1 MSIPAVSPVR
11 ASSNITALLDRLHA
25 QSSDQESAIDPSTI
39 ASIRAQAKA
48 DPKAGFLALD
58 ALMLDKFIALEE
70 DKCHFMY
77 NLLLSI
83 GATTIVE
90 AGTSFGVSTIYLSLA
105 VGRNVTTRKAQ
116 GEGDV
121 RGVVIGTEKEESK
134 AAIARR
140 HWQEAGEEV
149 ERWIN
154 LKVGDLN
161 ETLAGDLGLDGRKV
175 DFLLLDSKSHL
186 NSTHLVCAALTFLS
200 SP

>member
-1 MSIPAVSPVR
+1 
-11 ASSNITALLDRLHA
+11 
-25 QSSDQESAIDPSTI
+25 
-39 ASIRAQAKA
+39 
-48 DPKAGFLALD
+48 
-58 ALMLDKFIALEE
+58 MLDKFIALEE

-77 NLLLSI
+77 NLLLSM

-105 VGRNVTTRKAQ
+105 VGKNVATRKAQ
-116 GEGDV
+116 GEADV
-121 RGVVIGTEKEESK
+121 RGVVIGTEKEDSK
-134 AAIARR
+134 AAVARQ

-175 DFLLLDSKSHL
+175 DFLLLDSKYHPIWSHL
-186 NSTHLVCAALTFLS
+186 RRPSLPLPNTQPKTQHSQKGSMATRCAPSAGARNPTPTTRRGRS
-200 SP
+200 DR